1 MTRSLAQ
8 PWRADPAGLRV
19 LVRASPKS
27 SREGIAGVV
36 ETAQGPALAVRIHA
50 AAQKGE
56 ANRAVELAVAA
67 WLGVPRSSVA
77 VKAGAKS
84 RLKTV
89 LVTGAPAMLVALL
102 NLRTAGMPCAQSE

>member
-1 MTRSLAQ
+1 M
-8 PWRADPAGLRV
+8 

-27 SREGIAGVV
+27 SRQGIAGMV

-67 WLGVPRSSVA
+67 WLGVPRSSVT
-77 VKAGAKS
+77 VKAGDKS

-89 LVTGAPAMLVALL
+89 LVAGEPAMLAALL
-102 NLRTAGMPCAQSE
+102 KVRTASALPCVQSQ

>member
-1 MTRSLAQ
+1 M
-8 PWRADPAGLRV
+8 

-36 ETAQGPALAVRIHA
+36 ETAQGPALAVRVRA

-56 ANRAVELAVAA
+56 ANRAVEVAVAA
-67 WLGVPRSSVA
+67 WLGIPRSSVT
-77 VKAGAKS
+77 VKAGDKS

-89 LVTGAPAMLVALL
+89 LVAGEPASLAALL
-102 NLRTAGMPCAQSE
+102 KRRTPSTRLACVQSQ

>member
-1 MTRSLAQ
+1 M
-8 PWRADPAGLRV
+8 

-36 ETAQGPALAVRIHA
+36 ATVQGPALAVRVHA

-56 ANRAVELAVAA
+56 ANRAIELVVAA
-67 WLGVPRSSVA
+67 WLGVPRRSVT
-77 VKAGAKS
+77 VTAGDKS

-89 LVTGAPAMLVALL
+89 LVAGEPAMLAALL
-102 NLRTAGMPCAQSE
+102 KRRTASTRLACAQSQ